1 MKRARPNFF
10 YTRGWVI
17 VLATLLAIPAL
28 LILLANIA

>member
-1 MKRARPNFF
+1 MKCGKHNFF

-17 VLATLLAIPAL
+17 VLAVLLMIPAL